1 MEENITKKFLR
12 ATWTDQNI
20 LVVDDELVNHILIF
34 QVRSTDGEVRN
45 WLLDISIVVKQMY
58 VKVGIHCEME
68 DQIKLIISLGF

>member
-34 QVRSTDGEVRN
+34 QVRSTDGEARN
-45 WLLDISIVVKQMY
+45 
-58 VKVGIHCEME
+58 
-68 DQIKLIISLGF
+68 